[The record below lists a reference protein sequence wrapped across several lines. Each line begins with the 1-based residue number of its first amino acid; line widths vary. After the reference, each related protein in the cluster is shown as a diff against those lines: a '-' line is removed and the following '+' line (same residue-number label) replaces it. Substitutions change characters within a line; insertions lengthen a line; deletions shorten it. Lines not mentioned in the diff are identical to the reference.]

1 MAWTAPQDKVSQK
14 EILNILR
21 RVKDKEISI
30 DHAISLANK
39 NKDPADRKSPLQQNF
54 TVYKYRYRWQKRI
67 LQIDFYSQTIFNIEK
82 GTLKKQFPF
91 SQVKSC
97 EDLEGLRFIIE
108 FYGHQNYELEAAS
121 AEDKQKIL
129 KIMNEILQAQRNGNI
144 SIIKSIIKKN
154 EYSDV
159 ILDGLLELYDEPT
172 DRWVKYLVQVSRK
185 ELIFYC
191 SQQLEPQKISVGLS
205 ECSVTA
211 GNQNAFATFSIASK
225 ANKYIFRIPVN
236 EHNRDVE
243 KSIIMRN
250 DWVTLLQQQCSQSQ
264 RSPSPQ
270 DNTYEVIDFNFNQL
284 QLPSSPQ
291 DSPSKGKVQNL
302 VEPYQDTTGIPK
314 LFRISSDTSP
324 VVEPLKNGNGFQED
338 PRTVIPIPPFIPP
351 PPLPPL
357 PLPRQNTTK
366 RTKAFHWNVVPH
378 DKIGKS
384 MWAQNF
390 IQKKIDDE
398 RILLQFHT
406 SEVSTVP
413 ESDISKIQNILL
425 DKKIAH
431 NFNIVLKS
439 FHLDPEQLKEKLLII
454 RECDG
459 GLSDEHLTNLRRY
472 VPTSKDVIM
481 YLSYK
486 GPPSELHIV
495 DQFMLQMCK
504 IPDLCP
510 RLDTLLTVRELPG
523 YMKYLQP
530 LLLQKVGACSQ
541 LLSSQAFLAVLGYVL
556 ALGNFLN
563 ENAGKEKARGFR
575 LSSLTRMAQLAS
587 KEKRFTLM
595 HALVEQ
601 ILLQEP
607 DLAKFFQELTE
618 FEAVPGASVKGLIA
632 EVDVLSK
639 QLETIDKYWK
649 SFKAKHHKASA
660 SEEQFLKDL
669 KDIIELYRAQQ
680 ADLVKKAGEMKK
692 LYAEVLQ
699 KFGEAEDQ
707 DSQELFGWIA
717 TFMKEYQS
725 AYTDLRPPQT

>member
-1 MAWTAPQDKVSQK
+1 MAWAAPQDQISQ
-14 EILNILR
+14 EELLRILKK
-21 RVKDKEISI
+21 VKDSEIGI
-30 DHAISLANK
+30 EEAISLAKEKQNLANRK
-39 NKDPADRKSPLQQNF
+39 PPAQHNF

-82 GTLKKQFPF
+82 GILKKQFPF

-97 EDLEGLRFIIE
+97 KDLEGLRFIIQ
-108 FYGHQNYELEAAS
+108 FYGHQDYEIEAAS

-129 KIMNEILQAQRNGNI
+129 GIMNEILQSQKNSQASPI
-144 SIIKSIIKKN
+144 MIFAKKN

-159 ILDGLLELYDEPT
+159 IVDGLLELYDEPT
-172 DRWVKYLVQVSRK
+172 DRWVKYLVQVKRE

-191 SQQLEPQKISVGLS
+191 SQQLEPQKISINLS

-211 GNQNAFATFSIASK
+211 GTQNACATFSISSK
-225 ANKYIFRIPVN
+225 ARKYIFRIPIN
-236 EHNRDVE
+236 EQNKDPE

-250 DWVTLLQQQCSQSQ
+250 DWVSLLQKHCGGSEQSSSSQS
-264 RSPSPQ
+264 
-270 DNTYEVIDFNFNQL
+270 DTYEVLDFNRNQM
-284 QLPSSPQ
+284 QSPLSLQ
-291 DSPSKGKVQNL
+291 DSPSESKMQNVAEL
-302 VEPYQDTTGIPK
+302 SKDM
-314 LFRISSDTSP
+314 TSP
-324 VVEPLKNGNGFQED
+324 VLEPFENGDGFPDLKIG
-338 PRTVIPIPPFIPP
+338 IPPYIPP
-351 PPLPPL
+351 PPLPP
-357 PLPRQNTTK
+357 PRQNTPK
-366 RTKAFHWNVVPH
+366 RTKAFHWNVVPP

-384 MWAQNF
+384 IWAKNF
-390 IQKKIDDE
+390 VPKKIDDQ
-398 RILLQFHT
+398 RVLHQFQT
-406 SEVSTVP
+406 SEVSSVP

-425 DKKIAH
+425 DRKIAH

-439 FHLDPEQLKEKLLII
+439 FHFDPEQLKEKLLII

-472 VPTSKDVIM
+472 VPTANDIKM

-486 GPPSELHIV
+486 GPQSELHIV

-510 RLDTLLTVRELPG
+510 RLDTLLAVRELPG

-530 LLLQKVGACSQ
+530 PLLQKIKACSQ
-541 LLSSQAFLAVLGYVL
+541 LLRSQAFPAVLSYIL

-563 ENAGKEKARGFR
+563 ENAGKEKARGFK
-575 LSSLTRMAQLAS
+575 LSSLTKMAQLAS
-587 KEKRFTLM
+587 KEKSFTLM

-607 DLAKFFQELTE
+607 DLAKFSQELTE
-618 FEAVPGASVKGLIA
+618 FEAVPGASVKGLSA

-639 QLETIDKYWK
+639 QLEAIDQYQK
-649 SFKAKHHKASA
+649 SFKVMHHKASA

-669 KDIIELYRAQQ
+669 KAIVEHYRAQQ
-680 ADLVKKAGEMKK
+680 VELMKKASEMKK

-699 KFGEAEDQ
+699 KFGENENQ
-707 DSQELFGWIA
+707 DSQELFGWIG
-717 TFMKEYQS
+717 TFIKEFQS
-725 AYTDLRPPQT
+725 AYVDIRPPQT